1 MCNSRIFPHASLQRS
16 NRSWPPRF
24 AQASALFLRS
34 RTGSAGHRCHK
45 TVAPALRL
53 ADNGVSQPGSET
65 VKIEIYDQ
73 SYNVNADQNE
83 EYLKELAAYV
93 DGKMRSIAEA
103 TKMVDSLK
111 VAVLAALNIAD
122 EMFTLRQRQQDIE
135 GPLRKRVE
143 KCVAMVEKA
152 LEHSN

>member
-1 MCNSRIFPHASLQRS
+1 M
-16 NRSWPPRF
+16 
-24 AQASALFLRS
+24 
-34 RTGSAGHRCHK
+34 
-45 TVAPALRL
+45 
-53 ADNGVSQPGSET
+53 ADNGGSPAIHRAGSAN

-83 EYLKELAAYV
+83 EYLRELASYV
-93 DGKMRSIAEA
+93 DGKMRTVAQA
-103 TKMVDSLK
+103 TRTVDSLK

-122 EMFTLRQRQQDIE
+122 ELFALRERQQEID

-143 KCVAMVEKA
+143 KCVALVEKA

>member
-1 MCNSRIFPHASLQRS
+1 M
-16 NRSWPPRF
+16 
-24 AQASALFLRS
+24 ASA
-34 RTGSAGHRCHK
+34 
-45 TVAPALRL
+45 
-53 ADNGVSQPGSET
+53 QPGSSN

-73 SYNVNADQNE
+73 TYNVNADQNE

-93 DGKMRSIAEA
+93 DARMRVVAEA
-103 TKMVDSLK
+103 TRTVDSLK

-122 EMFTLRQRQQDIE
+122 EMFTLRQRQQEIE

-152 LEHSN
+152 LEQSN